1 MNNDEKSF
9 DKYEDIDYSSIDR
22 KADLG
27 FRWNSISLI
36 FSAITKIIMMIILA
50 RLFTPGEYGIMGL
63 ILIVI
68 GFGTLF
74 SDIGVSGA
82 LIHYQKVSQQQ
93 LSTLYWLSFIV
104 GFSIFLIFILIAPLI
119 SMFYN
124 EPDLTLF
131 VRITAIIFLI
141 TPLGQQFETLF
152 RKELVFKP
160 LAKIEILDSTI
171 LIFITILLA
180 YFGWGV
186 MSVLVGYITKTIV
199 KSVLIFFIGL
209 KFWKPL
215 FEIGLSEM
223 RNFLSFGLYQ
233 MGERSLNYFNSN
245 IDKILIG
252 KFLGFVSLGYY
263 NIAYNLILYPITL
276 INPIFNRVSFP
287 YFSKIQNNTRALR
300 EKFFDL
306 INNISFINFPI
317 YLLLIIIAPYFVP
330 LIYGPQWYPSIILV
344 QILSVVGIFR
354 CIGNPIGSLLLAKGY
369 ARLGFLWNAIVTM
382 IFPFIILLGIIF
394 GGINEV
400 ALFQILSSLIFFYP
414 YYHLLIKKIL
424 NPCFKEFLKS
434 FGINLILA
442 TLASLFSLLGGF
454 FYQTPIL
461 IYQLLYHILIGGVG
475 YICLIFI
482 FRRQFL
488 MNFVKRFLK
497 KSPLN
502 T

>member
-1 MNNDEKSF
+1 MNNDKRSF
-9 DKYEDIDYSSIDR
+9 DKYENIDYSSIDR
-22 KADLG
+22 KADSG

-36 FSAITKIIMMIILA
+36 FSATTKIIMMIILS
-50 RLFTPGEYGIMGL
+50 RLFTPGEYGVMGL
-63 ILIVI
+63 ILIII
-68 GFGTLF
+68 GLGVLF

-82 LIHYQKVSQQQ
+82 VIHYQKVSQQH

-104 GFSIFLIFILIAPLI
+104 GFSIFLIFILVAPLI
-119 SMFYN
+119 SIFYN

-131 VRITAIIFLI
+131 VRITAIMFLI

-152 RKELVFKP
+152 RKELKFKS
-160 LAKIEILDSTI
+160 LAFIEILNSTI
-171 LIFITILLA
+171 LICISTILA
-180 YFGWGV
+180 FYGWGV
-186 MSVLVGYITKTIV
+186 ISVLIAYLS
-199 KSVLIFFIGL
+199 KSFSKSFLIFFIGL
-209 KFWKPL
+209 KIWKPT
-215 FEIGLSEM
+215 FEFEFFELSK
-223 RNFLSFGLYQ
+223 FLSFGMYQ
-233 MGERSLNYFNSN
+233 MGERSLDYFFSN

-252 KFLGFVSLGYY
+252 KFFGTISLGYY
-263 NIAYNLILYPITL
+263 NLAYNLILYPITL
-276 INPIFNRVSFP
+276 INPIFTRVSFP
-287 YFSKIQNNTRALR
+287 YFSKMQNNTKALK
-300 EKFFDL
+300 ENFFDL
-306 INNISFINFPI
+306 IDNISFINFPI
-317 YLLLIIIAPYFVP
+317 YLFLIVIAPYFVP
-330 LIYGPQWYPSIILV
+330 LLYGPQWYPSIILV
-344 QILSVVGIFR
+344 QILSVMGILR
-354 CIGNPIGSLLLAKGY
+354 SIGNPIGSLLLAKGF
-369 ARLGFLWNAIVTM
+369 ARLGFLWLVFVT
-382 IFPFIILLGIIF
+382 IIHPFIILPGIIF

>member
-50 RLFTPGEYGIMGL
+50 RLFTPGEYGVMGL
-63 ILIVI
+63 ILIII
-68 GFGTLF
+68 GLGMLF
-74 SDIGVSGA
+74 SDIGISGA
-82 LIHYQKVSQQQ
+82 VIHYQKVSQQH

-104 GFSIFLIFILIAPLI
+104 GFSIFLIFILVAPLI
-119 SMFYN
+119 SIFYN

-152 RKELVFKP
+152 RKELKFKS
-160 LAKIEILDSTI
+160 LAFIEIFNSTI
-171 LIFITILLA
+171 LICISTILA
-180 YFGWGV
+180 FSGWGV
-186 MSVLVGYITKTIV
+186 ISVLIAYIS
-199 KSVLIFFIGL
+199 KSFIKSFMIFFIGL
-209 KFWKPL
+209 KIWKPTIE
-215 FEIGLSEM
+215 FEFFELSK
-223 RNFLSFGLYQ
+223 FLSFGMYQ
-233 MGERSLNYFNSN
+233 MGERSLGYFFSN

-252 KFLGFVSLGYY
+252 KFLGIISLGYY
-263 NIAYNLILYPITL
+263 NIAYNLTLYPITL
-276 INPIFNRVSFP
+276 INPIFTRVSFP
-287 YFSKIQNNTRALR
+287 YFSKMQNNTKALK
-300 EKFFDL
+300 ENFFDL
-306 INNISFINFPI
+306 IDNISFINFPI
-317 YLLLIIIAPYFVP
+317 YLLLIVIAPYFV
-330 LIYGPQWYPSIILV
+330 LFLYGPQWYPSIILV
-344 QILSVVGIFR
+344 QILSVMGILR
-354 CIGNPIGSLLLAKGY
+354 SIGNPIGSLLLAKGF
-369 ARLGFLWNAIVTM
+369 ARLGFLWLVFVT
-382 IFPFIILLGIIF
+382 IIHPFIILPGIIF